1 MIQELDSL
9 LTQVRKSLSEQ
20 RAVKQADI
28 RQENVLMSTKAFEQ
42 VHILVGLVKW
52 KLPDVFDES
61 LFLVVQALSY

>member
-9 LTQVRKSLSEQ
+9 LTQVRESLSEQ

-28 RQENVLMSTKAFEQ
+28 RQENVLMGTKAFEQ
-42 VHILVGLVKW
+42 VNILVGLVIW